1 MYKNGLLEYQ
11 NVGEDAEGV
20 LLERKWICVNERLL
34 AILQREAKGLA
45 TKDINI
51 SSSLYLSK
59 SREGPAWWHS
69 G

>member
-11 NVGEDAEGV
+11 NVDEGEDAEGV

-51 SSSLYLSK
+51 
-59 SREGPAWWHS
+59 
-69 G
+69 